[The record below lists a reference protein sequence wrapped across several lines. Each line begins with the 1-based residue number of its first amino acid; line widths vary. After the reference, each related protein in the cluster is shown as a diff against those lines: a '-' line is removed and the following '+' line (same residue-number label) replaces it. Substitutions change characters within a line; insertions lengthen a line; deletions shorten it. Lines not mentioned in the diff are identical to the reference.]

1 MYNDNVNDLM
11 KAEYIDLK
19 MSNIKFHLK
28 AISIGYTKLYISMLP
43 VTDCLNFLIV
53 CKWNLKVLDMN

>member
-28 AISIGYTKLYISMLP
+28 SISVGYTKLYISMLP

-53 CKWNLKVLDMN
+53 CK